1 MKLSQFFEKSKSV
14 KKASKQVISFVNET
28 KEAQFKE
35 EVLSAQNKTTF
46 LEKENNELQGF
57 RATTQQLTTEIQEI
71 KKREDVLKQKINLRN
86 VEVERMQKRVSNHT
100 FLENQITQLTTTTQS
115 QKSGLEKAIDL
126 NSQLNINIDKLTKQV
141 SSLTTNNESLRDS
154 ENTANIERIRTNDR
168 MESLGKK
175 FDEAVKIFDAT
186 QVKYKEGLVN
196 IEELQRKLGYWN
208 AVADTMTT
216 ERDQLKKTEG
226 ILNNITST
234 LDSKYSNQKGMTKLQ
249 KAEITKLTQSVS
261 QLTLQIKDLT
271 ETRQTLA
278 QENAYLKEALS
289 RPRYATMS
297 MIEKSE
303 GFKMPMGG
311 SRKHFLGTGKP
322 TLLKFEKEGSVA

>member
-115 QKSGLEKAIDL
+115 QKSGLEKAIDDGKRVQIPVTRKEQNFL
-126 NSQLNINIDKLTKQV
+126 
-141 SSLTTNNESLRDS
+141 
-154 ENTANIERIRTNDR
+154 IEIG
-168 MESLGKK
+168 EY
-175 FDEAVKIFDAT
+175 FDLDEEAM
-186 QVKYKEGLVN
+186 
-196 IEELQRKLGYWN
+196 EELR
-208 AVADTMTT
+208 
-216 ERDQLKKTEG
+216 
-226 ILNNITST
+226 T
-234 LDSKYSNQKGMTKLQ
+234 LPARGWY
-249 KAEITKLTQSVS
+249 
-261 QLTLQIKDLT
+261 
-271 ETRQTLA
+271 
-278 QENAYLKEALS
+278 
-289 RPRYATMS
+289 
-297 MIEKSE
+297 
-303 GFKMPMGG
+303 
-311 SRKHFLGTGKP
+311 
-322 TLLKFEKEGSVA
+322 